1 MLSKKIGKI
10 IQLKWRGV
18 GAQDGRDIV
27 LVFIKDFFKNFLNRW
42 GVLFHIFVSISLGI
56 T

>member
-27 LVFIKDFFKNFLNRW
+27 LVFIKNFLNDFLNRC
-42 GVLFHIFVSISLGI
+42 GVLFHIFVCISLGI
-56 T
+56 S